1 MGKKE
6 QASQPALQT
15 LKEYTVITAAV
26 LIMDI
31 GIYVFKFPNNFSFGG
46 VSGMAVVICRF
57 LPFTASQINLFINL
71 LLLLVGFA
79 VLGRNFG
86 VKTAYVTVLSSVL
99 LNIFEKL
106 FPMAHPLTDEIMLEL
121 CFAIILPALA
131 AALLFFENASGG
143 GTDIMPLLKNEVR
156 DDKDFVFLKKIPELH
171 VLEEKDGELIIGAA
185 MTLTELAESAL
196 LNSRYAAIAQAA
208 SLTASPQIR
217 NIATV
222 GGNIM
227 QDRRCI
233 YFNQPHLWRSGLA
246 YCFKT
251 GGSICHQIPNS
262 PVCRA
267 IYYSDVATAL
277 IAYEA
282 EVEYIEDGETHR
294 TDLASLIERHSV
306 ANGLACHEH
315 LPILVTRFFVP
326 AAEEGE
332 CSGFYKYAMRTTIDF
347 PIINFALRCGGNR
360 PARLAAGA
368 VAPHPVV
375 MAETAAK
382 IDSDATDDE
391 VIAQAEDE
399 LRKLA
404 MPIKEACMTP
414 AVKRSL
420 YRHVAMLLNLRK

>member
-1 MGKKE
+1 
-6 QASQPALQT
+6 
-15 LKEYTVITAAV
+15 
-26 LIMDI
+26 
-31 GIYVFKFPNNFSFGG
+31 
-46 VSGMAVVICRF
+46 MAVVICRF

-171 VLEEKDGELIIGAA
+171 VLEEKDGELIIGAT

-294 TDLASLIERHSV
+294 TDLKSLIERHSV

-326 AAEEGE
+326 AAEESE
-332 CSGFYKYAMRTTIDF
+332 RSGFYKYAMRTAIDF

>member
-1 MGKKE
+1 MSG
-6 QASQPALQT
+6 Q
-15 LKEYTVITAAV
+15 V
-26 LIMDI
+26 LESLHD
-31 GIYVFKFPNNFSFGG
+31 V
-46 VSGMAVVICRF
+46 VSA
-57 LPFTASQINLFINL
+57 
-71 LLLLVGFA
+71 
-79 VLGRNFG
+79 
-86 VKTAYVTVLSSVL
+86 
-99 LNIFEKL
+99 E
-106 FPMAHPLTDEIMLEL
+106 HPTYI
-121 CFAIILPALA
+121 
-131 AALLFFENASGG
+131 G

-185 MTLTELAESAL
+185 MTLTELAESEL

-227 QDRRCI
+227 Q
-233 YFNQPHLWRSGLA
+233 
-246 YCFKT
+246 
-251 GGSICHQIPNS
+251 
-262 PVCRA
+262 VCRA

-294 TDLASLIERHSV
+294 TDLNSLIERHSV

-332 CSGFYKYAMRTTIDF
+332 RSGFYKYAMRTTIDF

-391 VIAQAEDE
+391 GIAQAEDE